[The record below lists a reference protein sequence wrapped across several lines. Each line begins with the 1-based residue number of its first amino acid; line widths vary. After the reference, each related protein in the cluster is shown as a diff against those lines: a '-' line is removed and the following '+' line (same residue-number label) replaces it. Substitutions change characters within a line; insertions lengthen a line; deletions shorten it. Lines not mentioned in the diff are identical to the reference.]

1 MRDGAQYF
9 TAPASSAQRRYEA
22 LRAYFLDEMPAAEV
36 ADRFGYST
44 ASIHQM
50 ASLLRQGRLNLFT
63 QTRPGPKGPRKATG
77 QLRQRVLE
85 LRAAGHSVTE
95 IAAACT
101 GEGMPVSAQT
111 CWQILDAEGL
121 PRLPRRDDGRR
132 GPPARLDP
140 VKAAAAPGWPD
151 VPADLP
157 CDHAG
162 LLLLLPAMTQ
172 AGLPDLVSSAGYPST
187 RDLSSWQSIGT
198 LLLAKCARKPRVSH
212 AGTLAD
218 DEGLAFTLGLTALP
232 KATHLG
238 TYSWRVR
245 RESNQKLLTGLVQAL
260 RPLGLAT
267 GGQGFNCDFHAIR
280 HHGDQAVL
288 EKHYVPR
295 RSQRTR
301 AVLTFFAQDHAT
313 SDMVYSNADITKAEQ
328 AAEIIAFADY
338 WNNAAGSDPGL
349 LVFDSQL
356 TTYKILGQLSGRGIT
371 WLTLRQR
378 GKTELARLDA
388 LPASAWKTAV
398 IARSAATGRAAL
410 HVGDW
415 PEFARPDALVWVTVV
430 FHGTAA
436 WRNHGLI
443 IFPLLFYRTSVQ
455 LRCPA
460 APPGGGLRPPGRPGG
475 LGHLLV
481 GHPAL
486 RRGFP
491 GLVKGDASASSP
503 ATPEA
508 PLTWAG
514 VLRHPSCG
522 RRGDAPHPVFPL
534 SPPEPSL
541 RRAGVRGGAPAGAGG
556 ARLGNERRPS
566 PPPSGG
572 RRGLL
577 PGPRAGTWPSV
588 PSRQACSYSPG
599 GRPPV
604 RRITRAV
611 LYQLAHSLVAA
622 STRAGVSHGPRW
634 SMTSV
639 LYRPMMLSA
648 SALS

>member
-9 TAPASSAQRRYEA
+9 TEPASSAQRRYEA
-22 LRAYFLDEMPAAEV
+22 LRAYFLDDMPAAEV

-50 ASLLRQGRLNLFT
+50 ASLLRQGRLTLFAG
-63 QTRPGPKGPRKATG
+63 TRPGPKGPRKATG

-101 GEGMPVSAQT
+101 SEGMPVSAQT
-111 CWQILDAEGL
+111 AWLILDAEGL

-140 VKAAAAPGWPD
+140 VKAAALPGWPD
-151 VPADLP
+151 GPLDLP

-172 AGLPDLVSSAGYPST
+172 VGLPDLVSSAGYPST
-187 RDLSSWQSIGT
+187 RELSSWQSIGT

-245 RESNQKLLTGLVQAL
+245 RESSQKLLTGLIQAL

-267 GGQGFNCDFHAIR
+267 GEKGFNCDFHAIR

-338 WNNAAGSDPGL
+338 WNNATGSDPGL

-356 TTYKILGQLSGRGIT
+356 TTCKILGQLSGRGIR

-378 GKTELARLDA
+378 GKTELARLEA
-388 LPASAWKTAV
+388 LPATAWKTAV
-398 IARSAATGRAAL
+398 IARSGRYRRPRLHEDMIKLTGISGQVRQIAVKNIGREEPTLIITNDLTTPGKNLFARYAERMMIENELDAYIGGFHLDALTSGVPLNVDLDTTLTVVAGNLYRLLALRLSRYERATPETLWRDFLDATGTLHIDPAGVTCAL
-410 HVGDW
+410 
-415 PEFARPDALVWVTVV
+415 
-430 FHGTAA
+430 
-436 WRNHGLI
+436 
-443 IFPLLFYRTSVQ
+443 S
-455 LRCPA
+455 LRS
-460 APPGGGLRPPGRPGG
+460 
-475 LGHLLV
+475 H
-481 GHPAL
+481 HPAL
-486 RRGFP
+486 IDAGFAE
-491 GLVKGDASASSP
+491 LE
-503 ATPEA
+503 TPI
-508 PLTWAG
+508 PWWDDRT
-514 VLRHPSCG
+514 LRF
-522 RRGDAPHPVFPL
+522 RFP
-534 SPPEPSL
+534 
-541 RRAGVRGGAPAGAGG
+541 
-556 ARLGNERRPS
+556 
-566 PPPSGG
+566 
-572 RRGLL
+572 
-577 PGPRAGTWPSV
+577 PR
-588 PSRQACSYSPG
+588 
-599 GRPPV
+599 
-604 RRITRAV
+604 
-611 LYQLAHSLVAA
+611 
-622 STRAGVSHGPRW
+622 
-634 SMTSV
+634 
-639 LYRPMMLSA
+639 
-648 SALS
+648 

>member
-9 TAPASSAQRRYEA
+9 TEPASSAQRRYEA

-50 ASLLRQGRLNLFT
+50 ASLLRQGRLTLFAG
-63 QTRPGPKGPRKATG
+63 TRPGPKGPRKATG

-101 GEGMPVSAQT
+101 SEGMPVSAQT

-140 VKAAAAPGWPD
+140 VKAAALPGWPD

-172 AGLPDLVSSAGYPST
+172 VGLPDLVSSAGYPST

-267 GGQGFNCDFHAIR
+267 GEQGFNCDFHAIR

-338 WNNAAGSDPGL
+338 WNNATGSDPGL

-356 TTYKILGQLSGRGIT
+356 TTYKILGQLSGRGIR

-378 GKTELARLDA
+378 GQTELARLDA

-398 IARSAATGRAAL
+398 IARSGRYRRPRLHEDMVKLTDISGQVRQIAIKNIGRDEPTLIITNDLTAPGKNLFARYAERMMVENELDAYIGGFHLDALTSGVPLNVDLDTTLTVAAGNLYRLLALKLSRYEHATPETLWRDFLDATGTLHIHPAGVTCAL
-410 HVGDW
+410 
-415 PEFARPDALVWVTVV
+415 
-430 FHGTAA
+430 
-436 WRNHGLI
+436 
-443 IFPLLFYRTSVQ
+443 S
-455 LRCPA
+455 LRS
-460 APPGGGLRPPGRPGG
+460 
-475 LGHLLV
+475 H
-481 GHPAL
+481 HPAL
-486 RRGFP
+486 IDAGFAE
-491 GLVKGDASASSP
+491 LE
-503 ATPEA
+503 TPI
-508 PLTWAG
+508 PWWDGRT
-514 VLRHPSCG
+514 LRF
-522 RRGDAPHPVFPL
+522 RFP
-534 SPPEPSL
+534 
-541 RRAGVRGGAPAGAGG
+541 
-556 ARLGNERRPS
+556 
-566 PPPSGG
+566 
-572 RRGLL
+572 
-577 PGPRAGTWPSV
+577 PR
-588 PSRQACSYSPG
+588 
-599 GRPPV
+599 
-604 RRITRAV
+604 
-611 LYQLAHSLVAA
+611 
-622 STRAGVSHGPRW
+622 
-634 SMTSV
+634 
-639 LYRPMMLSA
+639 
-648 SALS
+648 